1 VLREEIH
8 KLLNEVNEEQKGN
21 AEPEPEGNQKENEV

>member
-8 KLLNEVNEEQKGN
+8 KLLNELNEDYKGN
-21 AEPEPEGNQKENEV
+21 AEPEPEVNPDDEV